1 MTKII
6 HDIINKN
13 FSGAEK
19 LVRENLEYIAER
31 KIIEMKKMIAAKNV
45 IKEESAIFEL
55 DTSNMRRSDNV
66 EDRRD
71 EVLKMPDD
79 PIRDL
84 INSTNKS
91 KNIPDETPNDRVKG
105 GFDAMFNPNNV
116 NRDSKGD
123 RDQLKEKAPPGAK
136 YERMVKHIKAK
147 YAKNGLTD
155 KEKSIAYAT
164 AWKAKNSTM
173 EEEDSAG
180 DESSMARS
188 ELMALTKDA
197 KNIMSKIKGNKEL
210 EAWTQSKI
218 TKAADYMNSVSDYMQ
233 DNDQI
238 DENVDY
244 KMSYIKS
251 HPKHVE
257 IHHVTMSGHDNPHKT
272 PERAKQQVLSNPK
285 HKELK
290 NQGYSIHSYGKHS
303 EPTDYYTRPVEITK
317 EKKSLDEAL
326 PKVYGSNK
334 LVARKRMEA
343 DRARQKRPMIKVST
357 DKDIGYKISDIGP
370 GQKEHNTK
378 THNWNVKEETLD
390 EARFKIVRARIRNGV
405 VQRRKKV
412 STAPGLTFRGGK
424 LTRMSPA
431 ERRHRKMGQR
441 RGKLKR
447 RAKLSRTLRKR
458 TMSLR
463 KRSRLG
469 IK

>member
-1 MTKII
+1 MI

-19 LVRENLEYIAER
+19 LVRENLENIAER
-31 KIIEMKKMIAAKNV
+31 KIIEMKKMIAAKNDM
-45 IKEESAIFEL
+45 KENERRVTGISKAAVDKIGQST
-55 DTSNMRRSDNV
+55 DTDYY
-66 EDRRD
+66 D
-71 EVLKMPDD
+71 EVDKA
-79 PIRDL
+79 
-84 INSTNKS
+84 NT
-91 KNIPDETPNDRVKG
+91 TPEKTPADRVKD
-105 GFDAMFNPNNV
+105 GFDDMENPNTKDN
-116 NRDSKGD
+116 
-123 RDQLKEKAPPGAK
+123 QLKEKAPPGAK
-136 YERMVKHIKAK
+136 YERMVKHIKAE

-155 KEKSIAYAT
+155 KEKAIAYAT
-164 AWKAKNSTM
+164 AWKAKNVNM
-173 EEEDSAG
+173 KEEDDPG

-188 ELMALTKDA
+188 ELMALTKNA

-233 DNDQI
+233 GNDQL
-238 DENVDY
+238 DETVDY
-244 KMSYIKS
+244 KMSYMKS

-257 IHHVTMSGHDNPHKT
+257 IHHVTFSGHDNPHKT
-272 PERAKQQVLSNPK
+272 PERAKQQVLTNPK

-290 NQGYSIHSYGKHS
+290 DQGYSIHSYGQHS
-303 EPTDYYTRPVEITK
+303 EPKDFYTRPVEITK
-317 EKKSLDEAL
+317 EKKSLDEA
-326 PKVYGSNK
+326 
-334 LVARKRMEA
+334 
-343 DRARQKRPMIKVST
+343 
-357 DKDIGYKISDIGP
+357 
-370 GQKEHNTK
+370 
-378 THNWNVKEETLD
+378 
-390 EARFKIVRARIRNGV
+390 RFKIVKARIRNGV

-424 LTRMSPA
+424 LTRMSPT

-447 RAKLSRTLRKR
+447 RAKMSRTLRKR

>member
-1 MTKII
+1 MI

-19 LVRENLEYIAER
+19 LVRENLENIAER

-45 IKEESAIFEL
+45 MEEEATIFEF
-55 DTSNMRRSDNV
+55 DISNMRRSDNV

-91 KNIPDETPNDRVKG
+91 KNTPEKTPADRVKD
-105 GFDAMFNPNNV
+105 GFDAMNNPNKV
-116 NRDSKGD
+116 NRDTKG
-123 RDQLKEKAPPGAK
+123 DQLKEKAPPGAK
-136 YERMVKHIKAK
+136 YERMVKHIKAE

-164 AWKAKNSTM
+164 AWKAKNANM
-173 EEEDSAG
+173 EEETL
-180 DESSMARS
+180 DE
-188 ELMALTKDA
+188 T
-197 KNIMSKIKGNKEL
+197 
-210 EAWTQSKI
+210 
-218 TKAADYMNSVSDYMQ
+218 
-233 DNDQI
+233 
-238 DENVDY
+238 VDY
-244 KMSYIKS
+244 PMSYMKS
-251 HPKHVE
+251 HPDHVE
-257 IHHVTMSGHDNPHKT
+257 IHHVTFPGHDNPHKT
-272 PERAKQQVLSNPK
+272 PERAKQQVRANPK

-290 NQGYSIHSYGKHS
+290 DQGYSIHSYGQHS
-303 EPTDYYTRPVEITK
+303 EPKDYYTRPVRITK
-317 EKKSLDEAL
+317 EKKSLDEA
-326 PKVYGSNK
+326 
-334 LVARKRMEA
+334 
-343 DRARQKRPMIKVST
+343 
-357 DKDIGYKISDIGP
+357 
-370 GQKEHNTK
+370 
-378 THNWNVKEETLD
+378 
-390 EARFKIVRARIRNGV
+390 RFKIVKARIRNGK

-424 LTRMSPA
+424 LTRMSPS

-447 RAKLSRTLRKR
+447 RAKMSRILRKR

>member
-19 LVRENLEYIAER
+19 LVRENLEYIVER

-91 KNIPDETPNDRVKG
+91 KNTPDETPNDRVKG

-136 YERMVKHIKAK
+136 YERMVKHIKAN
-147 YAKNGLTD
+147 YAKDGLTD
-155 KEKSIAYAT
+155 KEKAIAYAT
-164 AWKAKNSTM
+164 AWKAKNSSIK
-173 EEEDSAG
+173 EETL
-180 DESSMARS
+180 DE
-188 ELMALTKDA
+188 T
-197 KNIMSKIKGNKEL
+197 
-210 EAWTQSKI
+210 
-218 TKAADYMNSVSDYMQ
+218 
-233 DNDQI
+233 
-238 DENVDY
+238 VDY

-251 HPKHVE
+251 HPEHVE
-257 IHHVTMSGHDNPHKT
+257 IHHVTMSGHDNPYKT
-272 PERAKQQVLSNPK
+272 PERAKQQVRTNPK
-285 HKELK
+285 HEKLK
-290 NQGYSIHSYGKHS
+290 DQGYSIHSYGEHS
-303 EPTDYYTRPVEITK
+303 EPKDYYTRPVKITK
-317 EKKSLDEAL
+317 EKKSLDEA
-326 PKVYGSNK
+326 
-334 LVARKRMEA
+334 
-343 DRARQKRPMIKVST
+343 
-357 DKDIGYKISDIGP
+357 
-370 GQKEHNTK
+370 
-378 THNWNVKEETLD
+378 
-390 EARFKIVRARIRNGV
+390 RFKIVKARIRNGV

>member
-1 MTKII
+1 MTKMI

-31 KIIEMKKMIAAKNV
+31 KIIEMKKMIAAKNTM
-45 IKEESAIFEL
+45 EENERRVTGISKAAVDKIGQST
-55 DTSNMRRSDNV
+55 DTDHT
-66 EDRRD
+66 D
-71 EVLKMPDD
+71 EVV
-79 PIRDL
+79 RA
-84 INSTNKS
+84 STPEK
-91 KNIPDETPNDRVKG
+91 IPADRVKD
-105 GFDAMFNPNNV
+105 GFDDMKNPNTK
-116 NRDSKGD
+116 D
-123 RDQLKEKAPPGAK
+123 DQLKEKAPPGAK

-164 AWKAKNSTM
+164 AWKAKNSSIK
-173 EEEDSAG
+173 EET
-180 DESSMARS
+180 
-188 ELMALTKDA
+188 L
-197 KNIMSKIKGNKEL
+197 
-210 EAWTQSKI
+210 
-218 TKAADYMNSVSDYMQ
+218 
-233 DNDQI
+233 
-238 DENVDY
+238 DENADY

-251 HPKHVE
+251 HPHPKHVE

-290 NQGYSIHSYGKHS
+290 DQGYSIHSYGEHS
-303 EPTDYYTRPVEITK
+303 EPKDYYTRPVEITK

-326 PKVYGSNK
+326 PKVYGPDKN
-334 LVARKRMEA
+334 VARERMEA
-343 DRARQKRPMIKVST
+343 DRVRQKRPMIKVST

-378 THNWNVKEETLD
+378 THNWDVKEETLD
-390 EARFKIVRARIRNGV
+390 EARFKIVKARIRNGV

-424 LTRMSPA
+424 LTRMSPT

>member
-1 MTKII
+1 MTKMI

-19 LVRENLEYIAER
+19 LVRENLENIAER
-31 KIIEMKKMIAAKNV
+31 KIIEMKKMIAAKNDM
-45 IKEESAIFEL
+45 KEEATIFEL

-91 KNIPDETPNDRVKG
+91 KNTPDETPDDRVKG
-105 GFDAMFNPNNV
+105 GFDAMNNPNKV
-116 NRDSKGD
+116 NRDTKG
-123 RDQLKEKAPPGAK
+123 DQLKEKAPPGAK
-136 YERMVKHIKAK
+136 YERMVKHIKAE

-155 KEKSIAYAT
+155 KEKAIAYAT
-164 AWKAKNSTM
+164 AWKAKNVNM
-173 EEEDSAG
+173 KEEDDPG

-188 ELMALTKDA
+188 ELMALTKNA

-233 DNDQI
+233 GNDQL
-238 DENVDY
+238 DETVDY
-244 KMSYIKS
+244 KMSYMKS

-257 IHHVTMSGHDNPHKT
+257 IHHVTFSGHDNPHKT
-272 PERAKQQVLSNPK
+272 PERAKQQVLTNPK

-290 NQGYSIHSYGKHS
+290 DQGYSIHSYGQHS
-303 EPTDYYTRPVEITK
+303 EPKDYYTRPVRITK
-317 EKKSLDEAL
+317 EKKSLDEA
-326 PKVYGSNK
+326 
-334 LVARKRMEA
+334 
-343 DRARQKRPMIKVST
+343 
-357 DKDIGYKISDIGP
+357 
-370 GQKEHNTK
+370 
-378 THNWNVKEETLD
+378 
-390 EARFKIVRARIRNGV
+390 RFKIVKARIRNGV

-424 LTRMSPA
+424 LTRMSPT

-447 RAKLSRTLRKR
+447 RAMMSRTLRKR

>member
-1 MTKII
+1 MTKMIYN
-6 HDIINKN
+6 IINKN
-13 FSGAEK
+13 YSDAEK

-31 KIIEMKKMIAAKNV
+31 KIIEMKKMIAAKNI
-45 IKEESAIFEL
+45 IKEEARPVTGGSK
-55 DTSNMRRSDNV
+55 
-66 EDRRD
+66 D
-71 EVLKMPDD
+71 E
-79 PIRDL
+79 
-84 INSTNKS
+84 
-91 KNIPDETPNDRVKG
+91 IPDE
-105 GFDAMFNPNNV
+105 AQNNQKLK
-116 NRDSKGD
+116 KGD
-123 RDQLKEKAPPGAK
+123 RLDTPDSNKRVSDAFDDMENPNTKEDQLKEKAPPGAK
-136 YERMVKHIKAK
+136 YERMVKHIKAE

-155 KEKSIAYAT
+155 KEKAIAYAT

-197 KNIMSKIKGNKEL
+197 KNIVSKIKGNKEL

-233 DNDQI
+233 GNDQI
-238 DENVDY
+238 EETVDY
-244 KMSYIKS
+244 PMSYMKS
-251 HPKHVE
+251 HPDYVE
-257 IHHVTMSGHDNPHKT
+257 IRHITMSGHDNPHKT
-272 PERAKQQVLSNPK
+272 PERAKQQVRTNPK

-290 NQGYSIHSYGKHS
+290 DQGYKIYKYGEHA
-303 EPTDYYTRPVEITK
+303 EPKDFYTRPVKITK

-326 PKVYGSNK
+326 PKVYGRNK
-334 LVARKRMEA
+334 LVARKRMKA
-343 DRARQKRPMIKVST
+343 DREIQIRNFMAHDPKAGESIIAMGKKEKSENKAFASGKKEI
-357 DKDIGYKISDIGP
+357 DKLKKADM
-370 GQKEHNTK
+370 E
-378 THNWNVKEETLD
+378 EETLH
-390 EARFKIVRARIRNGV
+390 EARFRIIKARIRNGKI
-405 VQRRKKV
+405 QRRKRV

-469 IK
+469 IKS

>member
-1 MTKII
+1 MTKMI

-19 LVRENLEYIAER
+19 LVRENLENIAER

-45 IKEESAIFEL
+45 MKEEANIFEF
-55 DTSNMRRSDNV
+55 DISNMRRSDNV

-84 INSTNKS
+84 INSINKS
-91 KNIPDETPNDRVKG
+91 KNIPDETPDDRVKG
-105 GFDAMFNPNNV
+105 GFDAMNNPNKV
-116 NRDSKGD
+116 NRDTKG
-123 RDQLKEKAPPGAK
+123 DQLKEKAPPGAK

-164 AWKAKNSTM
+164 AWKAKNANI
-173 EEEDSAG
+173 EEETL
-180 DESSMARS
+180 DE
-188 ELMALTKDA
+188 T
-197 KNIMSKIKGNKEL
+197 
-210 EAWTQSKI
+210 
-218 TKAADYMNSVSDYMQ
+218 
-233 DNDQI
+233 
-238 DENVDY
+238 VDY
-244 KMSYIKS
+244 PMSYMKS

-257 IHHVTMSGHDNPHKT
+257 IHHVTFPGHDNPHKI
-272 PERAKQQVLSNPK
+272 PERAKQQVLTNPK

-290 NQGYSIHSYGKHS
+290 DQGYSIHSYGQHS
-303 EPTDYYTRPVEITK
+303 EPKDYYTRPVRITK
-317 EKKSLDEAL
+317 EKKSLDEA
-326 PKVYGSNK
+326 
-334 LVARKRMEA
+334 
-343 DRARQKRPMIKVST
+343 
-357 DKDIGYKISDIGP
+357 
-370 GQKEHNTK
+370 
-378 THNWNVKEETLD
+378 
-390 EARFKIVRARIRNGV
+390 RFKIVKARIRNGK

-424 LTRMSPA
+424 LTRMSPT

-447 RAKLSRTLRKR
+447 RAKMSRILRKR

>member
-1 MTKII
+1 MTKMI

-19 LVRENLEYIAER
+19 LVRENLENIAER

-45 IKEESAIFEL
+45 MKEEATIFEL

-71 EVLKMPDD
+71 EVLKTSSDQ
-79 PIRDL
+79 IGDL
-84 INSTNKS
+84 IKTTEKNYNLKS
-91 KNIPDETPNDRVKG
+91 KNTPDETPDDRVKG
-105 GFDAMFNPNNV
+105 GFDAMNNPNNV
-116 NRDSKGD
+116 NRDTKG
-123 RDQLKEKAPPGAK
+123 DQLKEKAPPGAK

-164 AWKAKNSTM
+164 AWKAKNANI
-173 EEEDSAG
+173 EEETL
-180 DESSMARS
+180 DE
-188 ELMALTKDA
+188 T
-197 KNIMSKIKGNKEL
+197 
-210 EAWTQSKI
+210 
-218 TKAADYMNSVSDYMQ
+218 
-233 DNDQI
+233 
-238 DENVDY
+238 VDY
-244 KMSYIKS
+244 PMSYMKS
-251 HPKHVE
+251 HPDHVE
-257 IHHVTMSGHDNPHKT
+257 IHHVTFPGHDNPHKT
-272 PERAKQQVLSNPK
+272 PERAKQQVLTNPK
-285 HKELK
+285 HKGLK
-290 NQGYSIHSYGKHS
+290 DQGYSIHSYGQHS
-303 EPTDYYTRPVEITK
+303 EPKDYYTRPVRITK

-326 PKVYGSNK
+326 PKVYGRNK
-334 LVARKRMEA
+334 LVARERMDA
-343 DRARQKRPMIKVST
+343 DRKKQKPMIKVSLA
-357 DKDIGYKISDIGP
+357 DKDIGYKIADIGP
-370 GQKEHNTK
+370 GQKEHNIK
-378 THNWNVKEETLD
+378 THNWVVKEEETLD
-390 EARFKIVRARIRNGV
+390 EARFKIVRARIRNGK

-424 LTRMSPA
+424 LTRMSPS

-447 RAKLSRTLRKR
+447 RAKMSRILRKR

>member
-91 KNIPDETPNDRVKG
+91 KNTPDETPNDRVKV
-105 GFDAMFNPNNV
+105 GFDAMINPNNV

-147 YAKNGLTD
+147 YAKDGLTN

-173 EEEDSAG
+173 EEET
-180 DESSMARS
+180 
-188 ELMALTKDA
+188 L
-197 KNIMSKIKGNKEL
+197 
-210 EAWTQSKI
+210 
-218 TKAADYMNSVSDYMQ
+218 
-233 DNDQI
+233 
-238 DENVDY
+238 DENADY

-290 NQGYSIHSYGKHS
+290 DQGYSIYSYGEHS
-303 EPTDYYTRPVEITK
+303 EPKDYYTRPVEITK

-343 DRARQKRPMIKVST
+343 DRARQKHPMIKVST

-378 THNWNVKEETLD
+378 THNWDVKEETLD

-424 LTRMSPA
+424 LTRMSPT

>member
-1 MTKII
+1 MI

-19 LVRENLEYIAER
+19 LVRENLENIAER

-45 IKEESAIFEL
+45 MKEEANIFEL

-71 EVLKMPDD
+71 EVLKTSSDQ
-79 PIRDL
+79 IGDL
-84 INSTNKS
+84 IKTTEKNYNLKS
-91 KNIPDETPNDRVKG
+91 KNTPEETPDDRVKS
-105 GFDAMFNPNNV
+105 GFDAMNNPNNV
-116 NRDSKGD
+116 NRDTKG
-123 RDQLKEKAPPGAK
+123 DQLKEKAPPGAK

-164 AWKAKNSTM
+164 AWKAKNANI
-173 EEEDSAG
+173 EEETL
-180 DESSMARS
+180 DE
-188 ELMALTKDA
+188 T
-197 KNIMSKIKGNKEL
+197 
-210 EAWTQSKI
+210 
-218 TKAADYMNSVSDYMQ
+218 
-233 DNDQI
+233 
-238 DENVDY
+238 VDY
-244 KMSYIKS
+244 PMSYMKS

-257 IHHVTMSGHDNPHKT
+257 IHHVTFPGHDNPHKT
-272 PERAKQQVLSNPK
+272 PERAKQQVLTNPK

-290 NQGYSIHSYGKHS
+290 DQGYSIHSYGQHS
-303 EPTDYYTRPVEITK
+303 EPKDYYTRPVKITK
-317 EKKSLDEAL
+317 EKKS
-326 PKVYGSNK
+326 
-334 LVARKRMEA
+334 
-343 DRARQKRPMIKVST
+343 
-357 DKDIGYKISDIGP
+357 
-370 GQKEHNTK
+370 
-378 THNWNVKEETLD
+378 LD

-424 LTRMSPA
+424 LTRMSPT

-447 RAKLSRTLRKR
+447 RAKMSRTLRKR